1 MEFTAVSRTAVSD
14 TVFGQLVEAIL
25 GGTIAPGEALPSE
38 RDLAET
44 FQVNRHAVREAL
56 RRVQQGGLVRITQGG
71 KTRVLDWR
79 ANAGLEVLSSLASAG
94 ALPPQRLLRDI
105 AVMRRS
111 VAADAARLC
120 ALTADAEQIAAIEQA
135 ARAYPDATAD
145 LTELTAADLAF
156 WYAVIDGSGNVAYRL
171 AMNTLVHGYFDIGM
185 PVIAELGLNK
195 EYVDADVHRE
205 LARRIAARDADGA
218 YALAHEFLGR
228 FAAALGAEDRPCS
241 T

>member
-14 TVFGQLVEAIL
+14 TVFGQLVDAIL
-25 GGTIAPGEALPSE
+25 SGRIAPGDALPSE
-38 RDLAET
+38 RELAET

-56 RRVQQGGLVRITQGG
+56 RRVQQGGLVRIAQGG
-71 KTRVLDWR
+71 KTRVQDWR
-79 ANAGLEVLSSLASAG
+79 AHSGLDVLSALAAAG

-120 ALTADAEQIAAIEQA
+120 ALTADADQIAAIEQA
-135 ARAYPDATAD
+135 ARNYPDATAD
-145 LTELTAADLAF
+145 LSELTTADLEF
-156 WYAVIDGSGNVAYRL
+156 WTAVIDGSGNVAYRL
-171 AMNTLVHGYFDIGM
+171 AMNTLVNGYFDIGM

-195 EYVDADVHRE
+195 EYIDAEIHRE

-218 YALAHEFLGR
+218 YTLAREFLGR
-228 FAAALGAEDRPCS
+228 FAAALGAKD
-241 T
+241 